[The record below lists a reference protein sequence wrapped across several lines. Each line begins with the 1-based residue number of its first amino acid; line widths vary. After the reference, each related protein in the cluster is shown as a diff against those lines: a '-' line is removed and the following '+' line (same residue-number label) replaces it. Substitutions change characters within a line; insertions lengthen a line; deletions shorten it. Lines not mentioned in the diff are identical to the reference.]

1 MTFRPFIAILC
12 SLPLLV
18 TACEPKT
25 NPDVPA
31 IDSNPELVA
40 VCRHIEGGGAA
51 VTGGDGGT
59 VYRVTRLDDAT
70 DPNTGLP
77 MAGTLRYAATQTGT
91 RRVIFTVSGTIHLTK
106 ELRIKTGGITI
117 DGQSAPGDGICI
129 ADYPL
134 VINAGNVIVRFLRI
148 RLGDESN
155 TEADAVSVNSA
166 TGVVLDHLSCSWSV
180 DECVSCYGNTDFTM
194 QYCIV
199 SESLKSSIHGKGNH
213 GYAGIWGG
221 TNASFHHNLLAHHDS
236 RNPRFD
242 HDYVNSI
249 CGGPIDYVN
258 NVVYNWGSNS
268 AYGGEGTNKGAGGR
282 HINFVNNYYKPGPST
297 NSGVKSRL
305 VDPWTSCDNCTK
317 NPDGTVQ
324 SPKIYLT
331 GNYMSGS
338 SDVTADNWKG
348 STKSKSTSGVDSRWT
363 DGMTSLTNEQTAEQA
378 YETVLAKAG
387 CSLVRDAIDTR
398 IVSEV
403 RNATGKL
410 INTQSEV
417 GGWPELNSA
426 AKPTDTDYD
435 GIPDEWETAFGL
447 NPNDAMD
454 ARATTLVTG
463 HTNIDVYMCYLVR
476 NLY

>member
-1 MTFRPFIAILC
+1 
-12 SLPLLV
+12 
-18 TACEPKT
+18 
-25 NPDVPA
+25 
-31 IDSNPELVA
+31 
-40 VCRHIEGGGAA
+40 
-51 VTGGDGGT
+51 
-59 VYRVTRLDDAT
+59 
-70 DPNTGLP
+70 
-77 MAGTLRYAATQTGT
+77 
-91 RRVIFTVSGTIHLTK
+91 
-106 ELRIKTGGITI
+106 
-117 DGQSAPGDGICI
+117 
-129 ADYPL
+129 
-134 VINAGNVIVRFLRI
+134 
-148 RLGDESN
+148 
-155 TEADAVSVNSA
+155 
-166 TGVVLDHLSCSWSV
+166 
-180 DECVSCYGNTDFTM
+180 
-194 QYCIV
+194 
-199 SESLKSSIHGKGNH
+199 
-213 GYAGIWGG
+213 
-221 TNASFHHNLLAHHDS
+221 
-236 RNPRFD
+236 
-242 HDYVNSI
+242 
-249 CGGPIDYVN
+249 
-258 NVVYNWGSNS
+258 
-268 AYGGEGTNKGAGGR
+268 
-282 HINFVNNYYKPGPST
+282 
-297 NSGVKSRL
+297 
-305 VDPWTSCDNCTK
+305 
-317 NPDGTVQ
+317 VQ

-331 GNYMSGS
+331 GNYLSGS